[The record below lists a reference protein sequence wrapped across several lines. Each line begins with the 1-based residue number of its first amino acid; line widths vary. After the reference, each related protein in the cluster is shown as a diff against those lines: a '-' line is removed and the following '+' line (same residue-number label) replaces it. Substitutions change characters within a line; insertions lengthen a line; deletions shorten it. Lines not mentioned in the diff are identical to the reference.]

1 MHAVMMFAKWDIN
14 IYFCGPNYAKQYYRR
29 KCVIKS
35 GYCYNLKLQMIVSL
49 FSILVCIFL
58 VFYNQ
63 HIIYNQNYYK
73 QEKAHLKM
81 ATVTQQSPVW
91 PPEGSTG
98 LSLKRIKKLTVVR
111 T

>member
-14 IYFCGPNYAKQYYRR
+14 TYFCGPNYAKQYYRR

-49 FSILVCIFL
+49 FSILVRIFL

-63 HIIYNQNYYK
+63 HMWLYYK
-73 QEKAHLKM
+73 QEKALLKM
-81 ATVTQQSPVW
+81 ATVTQQSPIW